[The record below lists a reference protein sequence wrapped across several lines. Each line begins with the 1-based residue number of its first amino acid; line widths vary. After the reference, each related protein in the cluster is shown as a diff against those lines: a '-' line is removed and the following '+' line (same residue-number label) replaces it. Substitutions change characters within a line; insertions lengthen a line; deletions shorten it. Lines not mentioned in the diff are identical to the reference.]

1 LCETSLHSQSTEE
14 AGRFGQSVSEKDV
27 NSLEVFKGTVEVM
40 LQDGILTREEKRLV
54 IKLAFELDLES
65 DEPARVYEAV
75 RDKKEVEGGRTI
87 GRIKQLKVYQ
97 NLYEVALVNESLSR
111 DEWRVIRHMK
121 EQFNISDEED
131 KKVLESIK
139 RSVQE
144 KFEEGMVD
152 KMLHALK
159 DSVTIVGGLFDSVR
173 TKKVND

>member
-1 LCETSLHSQSTEE
+1 
-14 AGRFGQSVSEKDV
+14 
-27 NSLEVFKGTVEVM
+27 
-40 LQDGILTREEKRLV
+40 
-54 IKLAFELDLES
+54 
-65 DEPARVYEAV
+65 
-75 RDKKEVEGGRTI
+75 
-87 GRIKQLKVYQ
+87 
-97 NLYEVALVNESLSR
+97 
-111 DEWRVIRHMK
+111 MK